1 MSDLID
7 ILQTLA
13 ARSGR
18 SSSPLITL
26 RSFPPGTGT
35 RISHLAVD
43 QGLQEAWVQV
53 VGTPFFQAQSIA
65 LAALRRGTP
74 FAITGSSMV
83 SRASLHLV
91 TLDLLRNE
99 PSATALLIAPDPDL
113 ALLHEREAMLLA
125 RYCRPALPIAAT
137 GGMQRRVAP
146 TARLVITTLP
156 ELHNHLLRF
165 HDRAWRFFWQRLRLI
180 VIADLHVFHGVAAAH
195 LAMTLLRAARLT
207 SQPLLLGGSLAAVSG
222 AETALTMLTGREWRI
237 TAVDDLPRPATTLAL
252 WQSDGERRREIARL
266 AEAFLAA
273 GAAVRL
279 VATPWELADL
289 RTLVD
294 HEAFSV
300 GTQPMPAH
308 VQIITGADVGAA
320 TVQAALASGAVLV
333 VLILGRGMTEPALQ
347 RLAVTDLATWPL
359 LRPPVWPPVLNNSF
373 VSTLHLVCAASE
385 QPLRAEEIRQWQV
398 ESMVEQ
404 LTAKGYLSRLPD
416 MPPVW
421 LPGDQSDPYIPLDL
435 HAAGT
440 EPIYLLDEQG
450 RQFATTDSSLFHRW
464 MHPAAGLP
472 PLRGGQQVI
481 ARDEDQG
488 TITLARRDGRR
499 TLPLRQCQ
507 VQIREEWAQRELR
520 RSRGGRG
527 PLLSWGR
534 VVVEEQVY
542 AYREQIGREPAQER
556 KLATPLTYR
565 WQSPAVWVRLGQPIH
580 PSGQQVGWSV
590 VAAAALITL
599 ARVEDCVPA
608 YDPATNHLYLI
619 DAQNSGNGLAEWLYD
634 QIETILPLAYD
645 IALEQRTDP
654 LFEPLARTDMDWLL
668 AVLSGETE
676 VAIAM
681 PALSPGRTPGENRPA
696 RTPEPPVRE
705 PEPPAREPPAR
716 SEPPAREPPVREPP
730 VREPPVRS
738 EPPVREPP
746 AREPPA
752 RSAEPPVREPPAREP
767 SVRSEPP
774 VREPP
779 VREPPARSEP
789 PAREPSIRSEPPAR
803 EPPVREPPVREP
815 PVRSEPSVREPPAR
829 EPPARSAEPP
839 VREPPAREP
848 SVRSEPP
855 AREPPVRSE
864 RSADAQRGRYNR
876 PGGRHS
882 GRRVPDQPEP
892 PEAPAVPEPPTDD
905 SPAASVPDA
914 EAILARLRQRRER
927 NGPAPTSRERRP
939 EGQQPLEPRFQPGDR
954 IICMPYGAGRVRA
967 SIVSEGRELLLVE
980 FDEHGELRIDPSV
993 NIVRRLPPVED
1004 EGSE

>member
-705 PEPPAREPPAR
+705 PPVR

-738 EPPVREPP
+738 EPP
-746 AREPPA
+746 
-752 RSAEPPVREPPAREP
+752 
-767 SVRSEPP
+767 
-774 VREPP
+774 
-779 VREPPARSEP
+779 
-789 PAREPSIRSEPPAR
+789 
-803 EPPVREPPVREP
+803 
-815 PVRSEPSVREPPAR
+815 VREPPAR

>member
-705 PEPPAREPPAR
+705 PPVRSEPPAREPPVREPPAR

-730 VREPPVRS
+730 TRS

-746 AREPPA
+746 T
-752 RSAEPPVREPPAREP
+752 RSVEPPAREP
-767 SVRSEPP
+767 PMRSEPPAREPPARSEPP

-789 PAREPSIRSEPPAR
+789 PAREPPARSEPP
-803 EPPVREPPVREP
+803 VRPD
-815 PVRSEPSVREPPAR
+815 RSG
-829 EPPARSAEPP
+829 
-839 VREPPAREP
+839 
-848 SVRSEPP
+848 
-855 AREPPVRSE
+855 
-864 RSADAQRGRYNR
+864 DAQRGRYNR

-892 PEAPAVPEPPTDD
+892 SEAPAAPEPPTDD
-905 SPAASVPDA
+905 ASAASVPDA

-967 SIVSEGRELLLVE
+967 SIVSEGRELLLVV